1 MASRWRFWERSRP
14 VKAMTIEPPQIPTDE
29 EHLKALTTAARIAEN
44 TRRGSHSSA
53 GEAEG
58 LQTDIDYRLLRQVA
72 RKSEVIDAIL
82 RRTVDDVLGN
92 GYEFILTDDLQE
104 GDSDQKRRAVE
115 FFRVPNTDDSGD
127 EWLESVIYDLQLF
140 GDAYIELDGS
150 DDNEVAPNDWLY
162 GGELQGIWPVAADS
176 VRILPE
182 FPTGRLPDPPSMA
195 YVQVIGD
202 SVRRYSR
209 EKIIHIGKLRQGRA
223 YGQSPLLSLLKVV
236 SGHLNLTEYI
246 GRLFSGMLPKTLV
259 NVGDISTQEMSAM
272 LALIEQQVS
281 GGQSPY
287 GLITVNGGAGFNIHK
302 LIDSPSE
309 GQFLDQLY
317 YYREEICAVF
327 GIPPMKL
334 GWVQTGK
341 LANPEQQL
349 EAWYDVID
357 SFHRKLES
365 VINTKVLPLLE
376 VTDWRVRF
384 KPIRPSRD
392 AERAEALS
400 KHASAIKSLR
410 QEGAISIN
418 EARRMLDL
426 ESLDTAEADDPF
438 FVSPVLNINRPTES
452 PPSASAQGDTPPELD
467 PNRDEIMENETL
479 PPLQVDE
486 VDPTQFL
493 ESISKSTGDANWS
506 DRKDRLR
513 SKHTARLLR
522 GFEDQQA
529 QFAERAIQAV
539 RPAFQGKSF
548 HSKALTTQD
557 MLDAMNQLDPQI
569 QYALQQQ
576 TIVARGLTTAGY
588 EDALE
593 FVGDDLNIALAMNP
607 DDLAAINYFNNVWT
621 APSLAKTLGAHR
633 ATVITV
639 FETAISDGRNWK
651 WIEGEMR
658 RNINPAGDLYPRYYY
673 ERIARTEM
681 QRVVEN
687 AHLSAY
693 GKMGFKHY
701 QRQVVID
708 DTTDKD
714 LCAPYED
721 TVYDAAEA
729 RGILPAHPNCRC
741 SMTPI
746 VKDPEAGE
754 PTFVV
759 DVGVDA

>member
-1 MASRWRFWERSRP
+1 MASRWRFWERGRNI
-14 VKAMTIEPPQIPTDE
+14 KAVNIQAPEPLDDVEQ
-29 EHLKALTTAARIAEN
+29 LKALTTAARIAEN
-44 TRRGSHSSA
+44 TRRSAHSSA

-58 LQTDIDYRLLRQVA
+58 LQTDIDYKLLRQVA

-92 GYEFILTDDLQE
+92 GYELVLSDELTE
-104 GDSDQKRRAVE
+104 GDKSQHQKAVD
-115 FFRVPNTDDSGD
+115 FFRSPNPDDSGD

-140 GDAYIELDGS
+140 GDAYIELDG
-150 DDNEVAPNDWLY
+150 DGDYEQAPNDWLY

-202 SVRRYSR
+202 STRRYSR
-209 EKIIHIGKLRQGRA
+209 DKIIHIGKLRQGRA

-236 SGHLNLTEYI
+236 SAHLNLTEYI

-287 GLITVNGGAGFNIHK
+287 GLITVNGGSGFNIHK

-357 SFHRKLES
+357 SFHRKLEN
-365 VINTKVLPLLE
+365 VINSKILPLMDIA
-376 VTDWRVRF
+376 DWKIRF
-384 KPIRPSRD
+384 KPIRPTRD
-392 AERAEALS
+392 AERAETLS
-400 KHASAIKSLR
+400 KHAAAIKSLR

-438 FVSPVLNINRPTES
+438 FVSPVLNINRPADT
-452 PPSASAQGDTPPELD
+452 PPSASAQGDTP
-467 PNRDEIMENETL
+467 NREEIMENEDL
-479 PPLQVDE
+479 PPLQVDD
-486 VDPTQFL
+486 VDPKQFA
-493 ESISKSTGDANWS
+493 EAISKSTGDGDWLS
-506 DRKDRLR
+506 RKNRLR
-513 SKHTARLLR
+513 EKHTQRLLSA
-522 GFEDQQA
+522 FEDNQA

-539 RPAFQGKSF
+539 RPAFQGKSLQT
-548 HSKALTTQD
+548 KALDTQD
-557 MLDAMNQLDPQI
+557 MLNAMNQLDPQI
-569 QYALQQQ
+569 QWSLQQQ
-576 TIVARGLTTAGY
+576 SITARGLTRAGY
-588 EDALE
+588 EDSLE
-593 FVGDDLNIALAMNP
+593 FVGDDLDLSLALNP
-607 DDLAAINYFNNVWT
+607 DDLASINYFNNVWT
-621 APSLAKTLGAHR
+621 APALSRTLGAHR
-633 ATVITV
+633 AAVISV
-639 FETAISDGRNWK
+639 FESAIADGRNWK

-658 RNINPAGDLYPRYYY
+658 MRINPAGDLYPRYYY

-681 QRVVEN
+681 QRIVEN

-693 GKMGFKHY
+693 AKMGFKEF

-708 DTTDKD
+708 DVTDKD
-714 LCAPYED
+714 LCAPYENY
-721 TVYDAAEA
+721 VYDAAEA
-729 RGILPAHPNCRC
+729 RGTLPAHPNCRC
-741 SMTPI
+741 TMTPI
-746 VKDPEAGE
+746 VRDTDPSE
-754 PTFVV
+754 PSFEV
-759 DVGVDA
+759 DVNDDA

>member
-1 MASRWRFWERSRP
+1 MAWWNFGRGRSVEAAS
-14 VKAMTIEPPQIPTDE
+14 VKAPEPQDDLE
-29 EHLKALTTAARIAEN
+29 YLKALTTAARIAEN
-44 TRRGSHSSA
+44 TRRGMYSAA

-58 LQTDIDYRLLRQVA
+58 LATDVDYKLLRQVA

-92 GYEFILTDDLQE
+92 GYEFVLSNDLTE
-104 GDSDQKRRAVE
+104 GDPGQYRKACD
-115 FFRVPNTDDSGD
+115 FFMAPNSDDSGD

-150 DDNEVAPNDWLY
+150 GDTEAAPNDWLY
-162 GGELQGIWPVAADS
+162 GGDLQGIWPVAADS
-176 VRILPE
+176 MRILPE
-182 FPTGRLPDPPSMA
+182 FPTGRLPDPPNMA

-209 EKIIHIGKLRQGRA
+209 DKVIHIGKLRQGRA

-236 SGHLNLTEYI
+236 AGHLNLTDYI

-259 NVGDISTQEMSAM
+259 NVGDISTQEMTSM

-287 GLITVNGGAGFNIHK
+287 GLITVNGGSGFNIHK

-365 VINTKVLPLLE
+365 VINSRVLPLMG
-376 VTDWRVRF
+376 VSDWIIRF
-384 KPIRPSRD
+384 KPIRPTRD
-392 AERAEALS
+392 AERAETLA
-400 KHASAIKSLR
+400 KHASAIKALR

-426 ESLDTAEADDPF
+426 ESLSDPNADDPF
-438 FVSPVLNINRPTES
+438 FVSPVLNINRPSADS
-452 PPSASAQGDTPPELD
+452 PPSSAGSAGGDTD
-467 PNRDEIMENETL
+467 PQPTREEIMEEMSL
-479 PPLQVDE
+479 PPLEVSND
-486 VDPTQFL
+486 VDPSAFADA
-493 ESISKSTGDANWS
+493 IKKNVGDPTWE
-506 DRKDRLR
+506 DRKRHLR
-513 SKHTARLLR
+513 NKHTARMIR
-522 GFEDQQA
+522 EMDATMSDFTA
-529 QFAERAIQAV
+529 RAIEILTPV
-539 RPAFQGKSF
+539 LRE
-548 HSKALTTQD
+548 KALHTKV
-557 MLDAMNQLDPQI
+557 LDPQDM
-569 QYALQQQ
+569 QDALNLLDPELQFTLRQQNV
-576 TIVARGLTTAGY
+576 IARGLTTSGY

-593 FVGDDLNIALAMNP
+593 FVGDDFGIALALNP
-607 DDLAAINYFNNVWT
+607 DDVAAINYFHNVWT
-621 APSLAKTLGAHR
+621 APALTRTIGAHR
-633 ATVITV
+633 NTVIQV
-639 FETAISDGRNWK
+639 FEEAIANGRNWK
-651 WIEGEMR
+651 WIESQMKQR
-658 RNINPAGDLYPRYYY
+658 IDPAGTQYPRYYY
-673 ERIARTEM
+673 ERIARTET

-693 GKMGFKHY
+693 AKMGFNQF
-701 QRQVVID
+701 QRLVVID
-708 DTTDKD
+708 EATDKD

-721 TVYDAAEA
+721 YIYDHTEA
-729 RGILPAHPNCRC
+729 RGTLPAHPNCRC

-746 VKDPEAGE
+746 MEDVPAGE
-754 PTFVV
+754 PAIDLLPV
-759 DVGVDA
+759 DDA

>member
-658 RNINPAGDLYPRYYY
+658 RNIYPAGDLYPRYYY